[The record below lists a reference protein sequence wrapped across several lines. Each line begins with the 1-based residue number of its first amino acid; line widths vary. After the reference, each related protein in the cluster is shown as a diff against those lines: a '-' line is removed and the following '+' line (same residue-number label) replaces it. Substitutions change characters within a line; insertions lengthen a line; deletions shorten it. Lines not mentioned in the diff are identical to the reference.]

1 MVTDE
6 ESVFLKNLSQVAEN
20 YIAVTTAN
28 AVSNGTSP
36 TNPSS

>member
-6 ESVFLKNLSQVAEN
+6 ESTFLKNLSHVAES

-28 AVSNGTSP
+28 AVNNGASP
-36 TNPSS
+36 ANPSS